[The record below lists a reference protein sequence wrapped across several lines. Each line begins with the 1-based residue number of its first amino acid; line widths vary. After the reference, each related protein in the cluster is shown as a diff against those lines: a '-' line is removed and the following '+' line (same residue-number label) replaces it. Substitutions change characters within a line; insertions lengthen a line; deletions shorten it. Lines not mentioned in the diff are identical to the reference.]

1 MKIKGK
7 LAIMA
12 LAAAVSA
19 GFCAEAQ
26 EKQTDRFAQRYDLLV
41 SKLGADGVG
50 IETLLNAWE
59 KEDSTDLRQQT
70 ARFNYYFAKSR
81 TESVVTKPERKYLGM
96 DPVLHLK
103 DSTGTDV
110 YYYQEYFYD
119 DSLFS
124 MAVKTLDKSIKMHP
138 DRLDLRLLKAD
149 ALNAYEKGSPDMT
162 LAYLNELADAYF
174 SGDRAW
180 EYPGDTVND
189 EFFKSVIQQYCAIFF
204 SLGTPNSYDAFK
216 SLSEKMLAYM
226 KDDTTFMDNLGSYML
241 VAQKDP
247 KTALKWYNKV
257 LKIKPD
263 DYTAI
268 KNGIIVARSMKN
280 LKLEKKYLQMMT
292 EYGPSTE
299 QESAKVRLNAMNS
312 KKK

>member
-1 MKIKGK
+1 MI
-7 LAIMA
+7 LSAAIF
-12 LAAAVSA
+12 S
-19 GFCAEAQ
+19 GIFAEAQ
-26 EKQTDRFAQRYDLLV
+26 EKQTDQTDRFAQRYDLLV
-41 SKLGADGVG
+41 SKLGAAGVG

-59 KEDSTDLRQQT
+59 AEDSTDLRLHT

-96 DPVLHLK
+96 DPILQLK

-110 YYYQEYFYD
+110 YYYQEYFYN

-124 MAVKTLDKSIKMHP
+124 MAVKTLDNSIKMYP
-138 DRLDLRLLKAD
+138 DRLDLRFLKAD
-149 ALNAYEKGSPDMT
+149 AFIAYEKGSPDMT
-162 LAYLNELADAYF
+162 LAYLGDLADEYF
-174 SGDRAW
+174 TGGRTW

-189 EFFKSVIQQYCAIFF
+189 EFFKSMIQQYCAVFF
-204 SLGTPNSYDAFK
+204 SLGTNNSYEAFK
-216 SLSEKMLAYM
+216 TLSEKMLSYM

-241 VAQKDP
+241 VAQKNH
-247 KTALKWYNKV
+247 KAALKWYNKV
-257 LKIKPD
+257 LKIKPE

-268 KNGIIVARSMKN
+268 KNGIIVARSMKD
-280 LKLEKKYLQMMT
+280 LKLEKKYLQMMA

-299 QESAKVRLNAMNS
+299 QESARVRLNAMNS

>member
-1 MKIKGK
+1 MKIKETFT
-7 LAIMA
+7 IIA
-12 LAAAVSA
+12 LSAAMSA
-19 GFCAEAQ
+19 CLFAGAQ
-26 EKQTDRFAQRYDLLV
+26 EKPTDRFAERYGLLV

-59 KEDSTDLRQQT
+59 AEDSTDIRQQT

-96 DPVLHLK
+96 DPILQLK
-103 DSTGTDV
+103 DSTGTDI
-110 YYYQEYFYD
+110 YYYQEYFYN

-124 MAVKTLDKSIKMHP
+124 MAVKTLDNSIKMYP

-162 LAYLNELADAYF
+162 LAFLENLAGEYF
-174 SGDRAW
+174 AGGKDW
-180 EYPGDTVND
+180 TYPGDTVND
-189 EFFKSVIQQYCAIFF
+189 EFFKSMIQQYCAVFF
-204 SLGTPNSYDAFK
+204 SLGTPNSYEAFRA
-216 SLSEKMLAYM
+216 LSEKMLTYL

-241 VAQKDP
+241 VARKDH
-247 KTALKWYNKV
+247 KAALKWYDKV

-268 KNGIIVARSMKN
+268 KNGILVARSMKN
-280 LKLEKKYLQMMT
+280 LKLEKKYLQMMAQ
-292 EYGPSTE
+292 YGPSTE
-299 QESAKVRLNAMNS
+299 QESAKVRLKAMNS